1 MKKVFF
7 MVVAAMMIAT
17 TDVKANENGYDYW
30 QKEID
35 YKMNFKF
42 ETLANYLNL
51 KYDQMDALEDAS
63 MQLRSDIYRLRKMK
77 PAKQTERMNQAI
89 ARNLRVAHKV
99 LDQNQYRAYVSLL
112 NYTFTNKGLTQI
124 LYMNDLAEK

>member
-17 TDVKANENGYDYW
+17 TNVKANENGYDYW

-35 YKMNFKF
+35 YTMNFKF
-42 ETLANYLNL
+42 ESLANYLNL
-51 KYDQMDALEDAS
+51 KYNQMEALEGAS
-63 MQLRSDIYRLRKMK
+63 RQLRSDIYRLRKVK
-77 PAKQTERMNQAI
+77 PAKQTERMNEAI

-112 NYTFTNKGLTQI
+112 NFTFTNKGLIQI
-124 LYMNDLAEK
+124 LNANELAEK